1 MSPMSTTLYKVAT
14 ECTNGDIHSDDGWT
28 PHRNPTYE
36 EPEVGR
42 DRFLKDAEEGKLRP

>member
-1 MSPMSTTLYKVAT
+1 MTGGLHPETL
-14 ECTNGDIHSDDGWT
+14 
-28 PHRNPTYE
+28 RYE